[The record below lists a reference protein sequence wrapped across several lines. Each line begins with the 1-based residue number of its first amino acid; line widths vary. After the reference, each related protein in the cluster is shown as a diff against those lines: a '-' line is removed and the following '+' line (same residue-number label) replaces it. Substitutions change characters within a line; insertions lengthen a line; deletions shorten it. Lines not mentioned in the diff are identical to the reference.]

1 MTLIFLDGN
10 TAASTIPGFEGQI
23 LFPEVMDKHA
33 YKAYRAH
40 IRARAEEQGDGDNE
54 DDIAR
59 VYVTLINPETGQ
71 EEEVPLVF
79 SFGVADVAFKLARFE
94 GFPPAVQ
101 KLLGPHNP
109 DGNGLPLTLMA
120 LISRAAGEWVARQ
133 LSFRLDSRPEP
144 ADAA

>member
-10 TAASTIPGFEGQI
+10 TATSTIPGFEGRI
-23 LFPEVMDKHA
+23 IFPEVMDKHA

-40 IRARAEEQGDGDNE
+40 IKARAEAQGDDDTE

-59 VYVTLINPETGQ
+59 VYVTLRDPETGN
-71 EEEVPLVF
+71 EEEVPIVF
-79 SFGVADVAFKLARFE
+79 SFGVTDVAFKLAKFE

-101 KLLGPHNP
+101 KLLAPHNP
-109 DGNGLPLTLMA
+109 DGDGLPLTLMA
-120 LISRAAGEWVARQ
+120 LISRAAGEWVTRQ